1 MNKCVLCITSGPLP
15 CQQLQILEGVKR
27 GKWCLLDFS
36 DSLVYG
42 GTILGSKIS
51 IDAS

>member
-1 MNKCVLCITSGPLP
+1 MNKCVLSITSVPLP
-15 CQQLQILEGVKR
+15 CQQLQILEGVKGGECR
-27 GKWCLLDFS
+27 RLDFS
-36 DSLVYG
+36 DSMVFG